1 MLISRT
7 LFRQLTIC
15 CHRALA
21 RCEYLHN
28 WSRLYSAATSIHKKS
43 TSDSNTLIYNL
54 NNYQSSFPED
64 KALNKDITT
73 LKQLISNIHEPQAF
87 NIAVLYESP
96 EVRRN
101 SKIMEVLLAD
111 PLASNNQVWF
121 ERIRKRHGLTKFFFG
136 EYTNDLVDE
145 NDIECQIPSPL
156 LSGLYRNTFHNE
168 APKTPNDLIIEEFDN
183 FTQLESRI
191 GDYMYVIYVTRQFND
206 ISSHLPVPV
215 KDRLLLEVID
225 NTEYSPANTELS
237 PLSIEAGI
245 QTHLIKINSNLAYD
259 GIVQFI
265 ERDVH
270 AADEYMESMT
280 KSNVYELFKF
290 IDHFLRTNILT
301 SWYSAKVINSIQNK
315 INKSNTVINEGSEVV
330 KSEIAQFGQMV
341 NSELQYEFIP
351 QTTNFVQKKLSW
363 WKLYYKNDNV
373 EYDLKDFFSKHFM
386 NKGIENYNFL
396 RGKILSSD
404 EVVENPLLELKNEI
418 INRRVGLEVQPEV
431 YSILTKAFIYYQLP
445 ISVIAALSYQF
456 FEFSG
461 NACIAL
467 FSLGWVLGFNQ
478 VSRDWINFMTKWMN
492 QLFEEV
498 RITVGSKCIDNG
510 LLKESNDQVVT
521 IDTENKTRQKILHDI
536 KEKL

>member
-7 LFRQLTIC
+7 LIRQLTIC
-15 CHRALA
+15 CSRSLT
-21 RCEYLHN
+21 RCAYLHN
-28 WSRLYSAATSIHKKS
+28 WSRLYSAATSIHKKA
-43 TSDSNTLIYNL
+43 TPDSNTLIYNL
-54 NNYQSSFPED
+54 NNYQSSFPQD

-73 LKQLISNIHEPQAF
+73 LKQLISNKHEPQAF

-136 EYTNDLVDE
+136 NFTKDLVDE
-145 NDIECQIPSPL
+145 NHIECQIPSPL

-168 APKTPNDLIIEEFDN
+168 PPKTPNDLIIEEFDN
-183 FTQLESRI
+183 FTQLENRI
-191 GDYMYVIYVTRQFND
+191 GDYMYVIYVTHQFYD
-206 ISSHLPVPV
+206 ISSNLPAPL
-215 KDRLLLEVID
+215 KDRLLLQVID

-315 INKSNTVINEGSEVV
+315 INKSNTAINEGSEVV

-404 EVVENPLLELKNEI
+404 EMVENPLLELKNEI
-418 INRRVGLEVQPEV
+418 VNRRVTLEVQPQV

-510 LLKESNDQVVT
+510 LLKESNDQVVN
-521 IDTENKTRQKILHDI
+521 IDMENKTRQKILYDI